1 VGRIEDVS
9 GLQISQDLGF
19 QRRAWRVE
27 RAAWALIVA
36 ALAAAVLGFLGGSG
50 PAVDASV
57 SAAAIMVRHDRFGRL
72 GAPTQLDVQLA
83 GPPGMRDVALARA
96 WLERYRVDGYV
107 PEPDSVTAERDRYV
121 YSFEVDRSGV
131 VRFMLTPQAAGV
143 HRGVVW
149 GPADQRVAFSQVV
162 YP

>member
-1 VGRIEDVS
+1 MGRIEDVS
-9 GLQISQDLGF
+9 GLQVSQDLAF

-27 RAAWALIVA
+27 QAAWFLTVA
-36 ALAAAVLGFLGGSG
+36 ALAGAVLGLLGGSG
-50 PAVDASV
+50 PVVDAS
-57 SAAAIMVRHDRFGRL
+57 ATGTAITVRHDRFARI

-96 WLERYRVDGYV
+96 WLEDYRVDGYV
-107 PEPDSVTAERDRYV
+107 PEPDSVTAEGDRYV
-121 YSFEVDRSGV
+121 YSFDVDRSGV

-143 HRGVVW
+143 HQGVVW
-149 GPADQRVAFSQVV
+149 GPAGQRVAFSQVV